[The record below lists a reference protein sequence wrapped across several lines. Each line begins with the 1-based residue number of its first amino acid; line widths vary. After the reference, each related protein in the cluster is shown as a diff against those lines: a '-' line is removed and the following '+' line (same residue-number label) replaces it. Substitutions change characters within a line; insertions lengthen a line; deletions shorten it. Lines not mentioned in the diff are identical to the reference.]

1 MNRVILVRFGEIF
14 LKGKN
19 KYVFEKLL
27 IHNILE
33 SLSEFKV
40 KLIKISGRYILTGY
54 EEDFENQIID
64 YVTKVF
70 GVYSVS
76 PCVQFATSKENIENY
91 IKSLILTKD
100 TFKVDVKRA
109 DKRFPINSTEYSAH
123 LGGIILD
130 NFPNLKVKLKNPDET
145 VFVEIRDDGNTY
157 IYKEIIKAV
166 GGMPV
171 GSSAGGLLLLSGGID
186 SPVAGYMMAKRGMPL
201 HAIHFHS
208 FPYTSESAKE
218 KVLTLAKLVSVYT
231 GNIVI
236 HIVPFTKIQ
245 EEIHKYCDG
254 DFMITLMRRFMMHIS
269 EKVAKQNNLKAIIT
283 GESLAQVA
291 SQTVES
297 ITVTNGVIEDL
308 PVFRPLIGMDK
319 EDIMEISKKIN
330 TYETSILPYEDCCTV
345 FLPEH
350 PVIKPKLEKVL
361 KEENRLNV
369 ESLIEDAINN
379 IEVYETNNIN

>member
-1 MNRVILVRFGEIF
+1 MKRVILVRFGEIF

-19 KYVFEKLL
+19 KHVFERLL

-33 SLSEFKV
+33 NLNNFTV
-40 KLIKISGRYILTGY
+40 KLNKISGRYILTDFD
-54 EEDFENQIID
+54 EEYENQIIET
-64 YVTKVF
+64 VTKVF

-76 PCVQFATSKENIENY
+76 PCVKIETSEANIETY
-91 IKSLILTKD
+91 IKSLTIFANS
-100 TFKVDVKRA
+100 FKVDVKRA
-109 DKRFPINSTEYSAH
+109 DKRFPMQSTEYAAH
-123 LGGIILD
+123 LGGLILD
-130 NFPNLKVKLKNPDET
+130 NQPDLKVDLKNPGET

-157 IYKEIIKAV
+157 IYKTIIKAV

-186 SPVAGYMMAKRGMPL
+186 SPVAGYMMAKRGMNL

-231 GNIVI
+231 GNITI

-245 EEIHKYCDG
+245 EEIHKHCDG
-254 DFMITLMRRFMMHIS
+254 DFMITLMRRFMMRIS
-269 EKVAKQNNLKAIIT
+269 ERIAKQNGLKALIT

-291 SQTVES
+291 SQTIES

-308 PVFRPLIGMDK
+308 PVLRPLIGMDK

-361 KEENRLNV
+361 KEESRLNV
-369 ESLIEDAINN
+369 ESLIEEAINN
-379 IEVYETNNIN
+379 IEVVDTKNM

>member
-1 MNRVILVRFGEIF
+1 MKRVILVRFGEIF

-19 KYVFEKLL
+19 KHVFERLL

-33 SLSEFKV
+33 NLNNFTV
-40 KLIKISGRYILTGY
+40 KLNKISGRYILTDFD
-54 EEDFENQIID
+54 EEYENQIIET
-64 YVTKVF
+64 VAKVF

-76 PCVQFATSKENIENY
+76 PCVQIETSEANIETY
-91 IKSLILTKD
+91 IKSLTIFANS
-100 TFKVDVKRA
+100 FKVDVKRA
-109 DKRFPINSTEYSAH
+109 DKRFPMQSTEYAAH
-123 LGGIILD
+123 LGGLILD
-130 NFPNLKVKLKNPDET
+130 NQPDLKVDLKNPGET

-157 IYKEIIKAV
+157 IYKTIIKAV

-186 SPVAGYMMAKRGMPL
+186 SPVAGYMMAKRGMNL

-231 GNIVI
+231 GNITI

-245 EEIHKYCDG
+245 EEIHKHCDG
-254 DFMITLMRRFMMHIS
+254 DFMITLMRRFMMRIS
-269 EKVAKQNNLKAIIT
+269 ERIAKQNGLKALIT

-291 SQTVES
+291 SQTIES

-308 PVFRPLIGMDK
+308 PVLRPLIGMDK

-361 KEENRLNV
+361 KEESRLNV
-369 ESLIEDAINN
+369 ESLIEEAINN
-379 IEVYETNNIN
+379 IEVVDTKNM

>member
-1 MNRVILVRFGEIF
+1 MKKVILVRFGEIF

-19 KYVFEKLL
+19 KHIFEKLL

-33 SLSEFKV
+33 SLKDFKV
-40 KLIKISGRYILTGY
+40 RLTKISGRYVLTDFD
-54 EEDFENQIID
+54 EDYENQIID
-64 YVTKVF
+64 YVSKVF

-76 PCVQFATSKENIENY
+76 PCVQFESSQEKIEEY
-91 IKSLILTKD
+91 VGSLTFSSE

-130 NFPNLKVKLKNPDET
+130 NFPNLKVKLKNPNVT
-145 VFVEIRDDGNTY
+145 VYVEIRDDGNTY
-157 IYKEIIKAV
+157 IYDKIIKAV

-236 HIVPFTKIQ
+236 YVVPFTKIQ
-245 EEIHKYCDG
+245 EEIHKHCDG
-254 DFMITLMRRFMMHIS
+254 DFMITLMRRFMMRIS
-269 EKVAKQNNLKAIIT
+269 EKLAKENNLKAIIT

-291 SQTVES
+291 SQTIES

-308 PVFRPLIGMDK
+308 PVLRPLIGMDK

-361 KEENRLNV
+361 KEESRLDVLN
-369 ESLIEDAINN
+369 LIEEAIKN
-379 IEVYETNNIN
+379 IEIFETNNIN

>member
-1 MNRVILVRFGEIF
+1 
-14 LKGKN
+14 
-19 KYVFEKLL
+19 
-27 IHNILE
+27 
-33 SLSEFKV
+33 
-40 KLIKISGRYILTGY
+40 
-54 EEDFENQIID
+54 
-64 YVTKVF
+64 
-70 GVYSVS
+70 
-76 PCVQFATSKENIENY
+76 
-91 IKSLILTKD
+91 
-100 TFKVDVKRA
+100 
-109 DKRFPINSTEYSAH
+109 
-123 LGGIILD
+123 
-130 NFPNLKVKLKNPDET
+130 
-145 VFVEIRDDGNTY
+145 
-157 IYKEIIKAV
+157 
-166 GGMPV
+166 MPV

-236 HIVPFTKIQ
+236 YVVPFTKIQ
-245 EEIHKYCDG
+245 EEIHKHCDG
-254 DFMITLMRRFMMHIS
+254 DFMITLMRRFMMRIS
-269 EKVAKQNNLKAIIT
+269 EKIAKENNLKAIIT

-291 SQTVES
+291 SQTIES

-308 PVFRPLIGMDK
+308 PVLRPLIGMDK

-361 KEENRLNV
+361 KEESRLDVLN
-369 ESLIEDAINN
+369 LIEEAIKN
-379 IEVYETNNIN
+379 IEIFETNNIN

>member
-40 KLIKISGRYILTGY
+40 KLTKISGRYILTGY

-109 DKRFPINSTEYSAH
+109 DKRFPINSTEYSAY
-123 LGGIILD
+123 LGGLILD

-245 EEIHKYCDG
+245 EEIHKHCDG
-254 DFMITLMRRFMMHIS
+254 DFMITLMRRFMMRIS
-269 EKVAKQNNLKAIIT
+269 EKVAKQNDLKAIIT